1 MYNDIIIIKNM
12 LKKSS
17 ELAGVDVKTA
27 FYGVRHDMPLR
38 RPAIIVG
45 PKHFSIKPKTEND
58 VQYLNLGNDWITLDI
73 SIRIYAPK
81 KEKGETLAALFEKV
95 CNIIRKN
102 SGFATEITCDEL
114 EFSTALA
121 AVCLPC
127 CATIRFL
134 RAKLE

>member
-1 MYNDIIIIKNM
+1 MYNDILIIKNM
-12 LKKSS
+12 LAGSS
-17 ELAGVDVKTA
+17 QLSGVDVKTA

-45 PKHFSIKPKTEND
+45 PKHFSIKPKVEED
-58 VQYLNLGNDWITLDI
+58 VMYLNRGSDWITLDV

-95 CNIIRKN
+95 CNIIRKG
-102 SGFATEITCDEL
+102 SGYAIEIACDEL

-127 CATIRFL
+127 CATIKFL
-134 RAKLE
+134 RPQLT